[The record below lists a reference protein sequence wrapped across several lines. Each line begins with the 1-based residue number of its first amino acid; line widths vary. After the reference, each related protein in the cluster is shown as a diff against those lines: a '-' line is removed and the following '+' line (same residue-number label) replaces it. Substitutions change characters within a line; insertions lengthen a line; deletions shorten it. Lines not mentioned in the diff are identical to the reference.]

1 LYFAGVFI
9 MVHLE
14 AKRLGLTGLDKSKI
28 PNFFEACIQK
38 CYLLLPLVILVF
50 TIMKGF
56 TMSRAALLA
65 TGAAIIVSLFDKETR
80 MTPEKALDALFAAAK
95 STVAVAVACAVAGI
109 IAGVVTMT
117 GLGQTLISAIV
128 GISGG
133 NLLIALFFTMLSC
146 IVLGMGLPTTAT
158 YVIMATTCAPILVE
172 GMGVNLLAAHMFV
185 FYFGIV
191 ADITPPVALAAYAGS
206 AIAGA
211 NPMETGINASK
222 LAIAA
227 FIVPYIFVM
236 NPAMLLVDANLLSV
250 VTISV
255 TAFIGISS
263 VSIGLVGHYFTKV
276 NTFIRAAFIILGLMM
291 IDPGNL
297 TDAVGVIGFA
307 LLSFWQ
313 YSLVK
318 KAEKTVG

>member
-1 LYFAGVFI
+1 
-9 MVHLE
+9 
-14 AKRLGLTGLDKSKI
+14 
-28 PNFFEACIQK
+28 
-38 CYLLLPLVILVF
+38 
-50 TIMKGF
+50 
-56 TMSRAALLA
+56 
-65 TGAAIIVSLFDKETR
+65 
-80 MTPEKALDALFAAAK
+80 
-95 STVAVAVACAVAGI
+95 
-109 IAGVVTMT
+109 
-117 GLGQTLISAIV
+117 
-128 GISGG
+128 
-133 NLLIALFFTMLSC
+133 
-146 IVLGMGLPTTAT
+146 
-158 YVIMATTCAPILVE
+158 
-172 GMGVNLLAAHMFV
+172 MFV

>member
-1 LYFAGVFI
+1 
-9 MVHLE
+9 
-14 AKRLGLTGLDKSKI
+14 
-28 PNFFEACIQK
+28 
-38 CYLLLPLVILVF
+38 
-50 TIMKGF
+50 
-56 TMSRAALLA
+56 
-65 TGAAIIVSLFDKETR
+65 
-80 MTPEKALDALFAAAK
+80 
-95 STVAVAVACAVAGI
+95 
-109 IAGVVTMT
+109 
-117 GLGQTLISAIV
+117 
-128 GISGG
+128 
-133 NLLIALFFTMLSC
+133 
-146 IVLGMGLPTTAT
+146 
-158 YVIMATTCAPILVE
+158 
-172 GMGVNLLAAHMFV
+172 MFV

-276 NTFIRAAFIILGLMM
+276 NTIIRAAFIILGLMM

-313 YSLVK
+313 YSLAK